1 MEYCSSVWDPPTQH
15 LKDELEAVQRRGA
28 RFVMNQPTYRY
39 PKASVSKMI
48 QDLQWDSLQSR
59 RNRSGITMFYK
70 VVNNLVAIPSS
81 YHPPQ
86 STVTSTRGT
95 HPMKLL
101 PIQTSATQYHH
112 SFFPET
118 DTTLEQPSYL
128 GCIVTRLGHLQVEDP
143 ASPDVDAFAPL
154 VHMYIR

>member
-15 LKDELEAVQRRGA
+15 LKDELPEGA

-101 PIQTSATQYHH
+101 PIQTSATQYHN
-112 SFFPET
+112 SFFPR
-118 DTTLEQPSYL
+118 LIPLWNSLNSYL

-154 VHMYIR
+154 VHMYIH

>member
-81 YHPPQ
+81 YHLPQ

-112 SFFPET
+112 SFFP
-118 DTTLEQPSYL
+118 
-128 GCIVTRLGHLQVEDP
+128 RLI
-143 ASPDVDAFAPL
+143 PL
-154 VHMYIR
+154 SSSKQKKCPNKLKSISSDNSNL